1 MEKWSIDKFA
11 TKQAEEKKELTPEE
25 IREKIEN
32 EKQLYKYCFIKN
44 KDNLHIHILKR
55 ENIDQPYK
63 KYYVFTTDADM
74 QQMIN
79 FLLEQGYYIAVRE
92 EDKKEEYLCYMYF
105 RSPFEIRTK
114 KDFITKNIDLHN
126 LVILVKLF
134 NADLSLNDLERA
146 NIMRKKLTSSPYN
159 FIVDHIC
166 EQKFNIQNTRSL
178 TGDITYPQYTTDIPE
193 DFKTDIKTP
202 INIYTPQSNNKYN
215 NLVFL
220 KRKRKQNK
228 N

>member
-92 EDKKEEYLCYMYF
+92 EEKKEEYLYYMYF

-126 LVILVKLF
+126 LVILVKSF
-134 NADLSLNDLERA
+134 NADLSLKDLERA

-166 EQKFNIQNTRSL
+166 EQKFNTQNTRSL
-178 TGDITYPQYTTDIPE
+178 TGDITYPQSITDIPE

>member
-74 QQMIN
+74 EQMIN

-105 RSPFEIRTK
+105 RSF
-114 KDFITKNIDLHN
+114 
-126 LVILVKLF
+126 
-134 NADLSLNDLERA
+134 S
-146 NIMRKKLTSSPYN
+146 
-159 FIVDHIC
+159 
-166 EQKFNIQNTRSL
+166 
-178 TGDITYPQYTTDIPE
+178 
-193 DFKTDIKTP
+193 
-202 INIYTPQSNNKYN
+202 
-215 NLVFL
+215 
-220 KRKRKQNK
+220 
-228 N
+228 